1 MEDEKV
7 EQLEVSVSQ
16 ELTLDKAKAQAKSV
30 LKLLSKAKNKVG
42 DRFSQHQENMAFY
55 EGTQYELSRYKTTR
69 PWVVRMRTPY
79 ASVAIDTRVSSLT
92 ASDYRG
98 KLFPYNPDDQ
108 DAVQAIDDFKNDEWE
123 RMNIDVKIDEAIKTS
138 AIVRESYMH
147 IIMSGKGKKRKMTAN
162 IIDLPSSVYIDPN
175 ALSLREARW
184 MCVASRIEEDEAKE
198 RYPDFAFAFEE
209 MGTRFTPE
217 DRGEVY
223 FTNDYSVEQEDTLTM
238 VVMYKKKD
246 GKITKYVVIEDIL
259 VDEQKLD
266 GLTQFPIA
274 QMRWKKA
281 AGSPYGLALMDDLK
295 EPQKAIN
302 AIESASVNT
311 AVAYSAPSYGVR
323 KGSGVDPK
331 QLSVAL
337 GAPGM
342 IVMVDG
348 DPAQSIKPLNLP
360 ALDQS
365 IIGVRDSY
373 ILAIDRVSGI
383 TGQYLGAVG
392 TTGNTAQG
400 AKMAMER
407 ARIVEGDVLRN
418 IEDFVEDITRIIIE
432 YIIAEYQGETIS
444 SRTID
449 KATNQPQFNERTIP
463 QGIDD
468 IDFSFYINLEKR
480 TSYSS
485 EREKEL
491 LLELYQMQHQ
501 YKDKTPLINQLD
513 LLGAYELSNRDV
525 LIDRYKKM
533 TQRSNE
539 EVAKFIAE
547 LTIAANQVG
556 ISPEAVQAAIQEQ
569 LGESEETPITDQLL
583 QQIQQLAQQ
592 QAATRQQQMQ
602 QFQSE
607 MQQAGVPA
615 TAMQAAQQ
623 QMQGGGQGQMQ

>member
-1 MEDEKV
+1 MDEQK
-7 EQLEVSVSQ
+7 EKELEVSVSREMMLGEAQ
-16 ELTLDKAKAQAKSV
+16 EQGKKA
-30 LKLLSKAKNKVG
+30 LKLLSKAKNKVI

-79 ASVAIDTRVSSLT
+79 ASVAIDTRVASLT

-98 KLFPYNPDDQ
+98 KLLPYNPEDQ
-108 DAVQAIDDFKNDEWE
+108 EAVEAINNFKDDEWE
-123 RMNIDVKIDEAIKTS
+123 RMNLDVKIDESIKTS
-138 AIVRESYMH
+138 SIVREAYVH
-147 IIMSGKGKKRKMTAN
+147 ILMSGKGKKRKMEADV
-162 IIDLPSSVYIDPN
+162 IDLPSSIYIDPN
-175 ALSLREARW
+175 ALSLRDARYMFIVSRLEKEEA
-184 MCVASRIEEDEAKE
+184 EEM
-198 RYPDFAFAFEE
+198 YPDFAWHFENLA
-209 MGTRFTPE
+209 TRFTPE

-223 FTNDYSVEQEDTLTM
+223 FTNDYQVEQEDTLTM
-238 VVMYKKKD
+238 VIMFKKKE
-246 GKITKYVVIEDIL
+246 GIIYKYTIIEDVQ
-259 VDEQKLD
+259 VDEKKLN
-266 GLTQFPIA
+266 GLTQFPVA

-281 AGSPYGLALMDDLK
+281 AGSPYGLALMDDLR

-373 ILAIDRVSGI
+373 IAAIDRVSGI
-383 TGQYLGAVG
+383 TNQYLGSIG
-392 TTGNTAQG
+392 TTGNTASG

-418 IEDFVEDITRIIIE
+418 IEDFVEDITRIIVE
-432 YIIAEYQGETIS
+432 YILAEYQGETVT
-444 SRTID
+444 SRKID
-449 KATNQPQFNERTIP
+449 QATGQPQFTERTIP
-463 QGIDD
+463 TGIDD
-468 IDFSFYINLEKR
+468 IDYSFYVNLEKR
-480 TSYSS
+480 TAYSS
-485 EREKEL
+485 EREKEM

-501 YKDKTPLINQLD
+501 YKDKVKLINQLD
-513 LLGAYELSNRDV
+513 ILGAYELSNKEILVERF
-525 LIDRYKKM
+525 KQM
-533 TQRSNE
+533 TQRSDE
-539 EVAKFIAE
+539 EVSKFITE
-547 LTIAANQVG
+547 LVNAATQVG
-556 ISPEAVQAAIQEQ
+556 ISPEAIQAAIQEQ
-569 LGESEETPITDQLL
+569 LGDSDETPITDQLL
-583 QQIQQLAQQ
+583 QQIQQMAQE
-592 QAATRQQQMQ
+592 QAAQRQQVMQ
-602 QFQSE
+602 QTQAE
-607 MQQAGVPA
+607 LQQAGVQP

-623 QMQGGGQGQMQ
+623 QIQ

>member
-1 MEDEKV
+1 MDEQK
-7 EQLEVSVSQ
+7 EKELEVSVSRQ
-16 ELTLDKAKAQAKSV
+16 MKLDEAKEQGKSV
-30 LKLLSKAKNKVG
+30 LKLFTKAKNKVT

-79 ASVAIDTRVSSLT
+79 ASVAIDTRVASLT

-98 KLFPYNPDDQ
+98 KLLPYLPEDQ
-108 DAVQAIDDFKNDEWE
+108 DAVEAINNFKDDEWE
-123 RMNIDVKIDEAIKTS
+123 RMNLDVKIDESIKTS
-138 AIVRESYMH
+138 SVVREAYIH
-147 IIMSGKGKKRKMTAN
+147 IRMSGKGKKKKMKAEV
-162 IIDLPSSVYIDPN
+162 IDLPSSIYIDPN
-175 ALSLREARW
+175 ALSLRDARH
-184 MCVASRIEEDEAKE
+184 MFIVSRIEEDEAE
-198 RYPDFAFAFEE
+198 ELYPDFAWAFRELA
-209 MGTRFTPE
+209 TRFTPE
-217 DRGEVY
+217 DRGEIS
-223 FTNDYSVEQEDTLTM
+223 FTNDYTIEQEDTLTM
-238 VVMYKKKD
+238 IVMFKKKE
-246 GKITKYVVIEDIL
+246 GIIHRITVIEDI
-259 VDEQKLD
+259 VVEEKKLD
-266 GLTQFPIA
+266 GLTQFPVA

-281 AGSPYGLALMDDLK
+281 SGSPYGLALMDDLR

-360 ALDQS
+360 ALDAS

-373 ILAIDRVSGI
+373 INAIDRVSGI
-383 TGQYLGAVG
+383 TGQYLGSIG

-418 IEDFVEDITRIIIE
+418 IEDFVEDITRIIVE
-432 YIIAEYQGETIS
+432 YIIAEYQGEEIT
-444 SRTID
+444 SRTVD
-449 KATNQPQFNERTIP
+449 QATGQPQFLTRTIP
-463 QGIDD
+463 TGIDD

-501 YKDKTPLINQLD
+501 YGDKIKLITQLD
-513 LLGAYELSNRDV
+513 LLGAYEISNKEILVERFKQ
-525 LIDRYKKM
+525 L
-533 TQRSNE
+533 TQRSDE
-539 EVAKFIAE
+539 EVSKFISE
-547 LTIAANQVG
+547 LVIAATQVG

-569 LGESEETPITDQLL
+569 LGDSEETPITDQLL
-583 QQIQQLAQQ
+583 QQIQQMAQQ
-592 QAATRQQQMQ
+592 QAAQRQQMMQ
-602 QFQSE
+602 QTQAE
-607 MQQAGVPA
+607 LQQAGVSA
-615 TAMQAAQQ
+615 TAMQTAQQ
-623 QMQGGGQGQMQ
+623 QVMGGQLQ